1 MRALAAAPGFHLE
14 YKSVGLQVSP
24 SFSEQLGAARSAA
37 HFRSGGAAG
46 AAANQG
52 AACAVTA

>member
-1 MRALAAAPGFHLE
+1 MHALAAAPGFHLE
-14 YKSVGLQVSP
+14 YKSVGLRTSP
-24 SFSEQLGAARSAA
+24 MRLGATLSAA

-52 AACAVTA
+52 AACATTA